1 MTLAPSPVASSALF
15 VAVPV
20 SGRAVPSF
28 DISVVGNI
36 GFKMPDD
43 GISASAISGD
53 WGPQTGQLPEAA
65 LAKLPTDAK
74 SMAHQPDFSASGE
87 WLASIAARPD
97 AWTKAAQP
105 VGPSAEQTDAAK
117 TALPEIVPNN
127 ILQPAK
133 VTVKD
138 TACPPNSRF
147 ATMNPAAVCTI
158 GVPADAPAIHGLAS
172 IDSPE
177 KQDFED
183 AQTYDSNSERTE
195 NTVALSISMMP
206 EAKMAPAVL
215 PGHTPAG
222 ASTDLRTKT
231 QSDAIVSDQHGF
243 KAGSEM
249 QLRDAVFAGHRSKS
263 AERPDIASEVMRAET
278 SSAEPDSDTIFAPI
292 DRPANSSDARP
303 FNVMLANGVQALGGA
318 QAVTDRQLN
327 LARDNLWLDQ
337 LASEIVAASDST
349 DRLSFRLMPSHL
361 GRLDVDLS
369 MSNAG
374 LNVNIATSTDEAGR
388 IVSAAQPGLIDN
400 LNAQGVR
407 VADAQ
412 ITNGNDMSRQG
423 RAPRDNPEP
432 RHYAPEGGSAD
443 ERIDNNNMRPEGRFA

>member
-1 MTLAPSPVASSALF
+1 MTPAPSPVASPALF
-15 VAVPV
+15 LAVPV

-53 WGPQTGQLPEAA
+53 WAPQTGQLPAA
-65 LAKLPTDAK
+65 APANLPTEAG
-74 SMAHQPDFSASGE
+74 SMAQQPDFSASGE
-87 WLASIAARPD
+87 WLASIAPRPD

-105 VGPSAEQTDAAK
+105 VGSSAEPTDTMK
-117 TALPEIVPNN
+117 TASLDIVPNN
-127 ILQPAK
+127 ILQSAK
-133 VTVKD
+133 GRDKD
-138 TACPPNSRF
+138 TGCPPNTRI
-147 ATMNPAAVCTI
+147 ATMYPAAACTT
-158 GVPADAPAIHGLAS
+158 GVLADAPGIHGSAS
-172 IDSPE
+172 TDSPE
-177 KQDFED
+177 KQDFD
-183 AQTYDSNSERTE
+183 GAQTADSNSDRTE
-195 NTVALSISMMP
+195 SPVALSISMML
-206 EAKMAPAVL
+206 EAKMAIAVL
-215 PGHTPAG
+215 PGRTSAG
-222 ASTDLRTKT
+222 APTDLQTKT
-231 QSDAIVSDQHGF
+231 QSAGISSDQHAF
-243 KAGSEM
+243 KAGPEI

-263 AERPDIASEVMRAET
+263 AERLDIAFEALQAET
-278 SSAEPDSDTIFAPI
+278 SSAEPGSDTIFASI
-292 DRPANSSDARP
+292 DRPAISSDARP
-303 FNVMLANGVQALGGA
+303 LNAMLANGVQTLGGA

-388 IVSAAQPGLIDN
+388 IVLAAQSGLIDN

-432 RHYAPEGGSAD
+432 RHYAPEGGSAN
-443 ERIDNNNMRPEGRFA
+443 ERIDHNNMRPEGRFA